1 MCYTLKV
8 CIVLLK
14 KILKNIILIPRENI
28 LEQNYKEREL
38 IEITYR
44 NSESKKIDILLKLI
58 FI

>member
-14 KILKNIILIPRENI
+14 NILKNIIVISRENI
-28 LEQNYKEREL
+28 LELNYKEREL